1 MWNNFCSNAGVLRKC
16 HVIEVQNARDQIPYD
31 RGYKRDQIAFYAFHS
46 FLVEVQTKLATYV
59 PDMRNSN
66 LEFKIAKNPR
76 SLLIDLHWK
85 ARAIGRIQ

>member
-1 MWNNFCSNAGVLRKC
+1 MDGQ
-16 HVIEVQNARDQIPYD
+16 IARDHIPSD
-31 RGYKRDQIAFYAFHS
+31 RGYKRNQIAFYAFHS

-85 ARAIGRIQ
+85 ARVIGRIQ

>member
-1 MWNNFCSNAGVLRKC
+1 MWNSFCFNAGVSRKF
-16 HVIEVQNARDQIPYD
+16 HVIGGQIERDHISSD
-31 RGYKRDQIAFYAFHS
+31 RGYKGDQIAFYAFHS

-59 PDMRNSN
+59 PDMCNSN